1 MLSGRTAF
9 ENDACP
15 VNDDLLGAMYRASP
29 EGLAMLMAS
38 VPDDV
43 RAMLA
48 LFCYR
53 RNHLHGLGVA
63 IAASC
68 SERDLV
74 EQGGRVGAALHALS
88 REAQPVRQ
96 SATGSRRGVTLSTAP
111 LRPLPPPD
119 DELDDDDDG
128 GTAEDPPPL
137 MA

>member
-1 MLSGRTAF
+1 MLSGRAAF

-15 VNDDLLGAMYRASP
+15 INDDLLGAMYRASP
-29 EGLAMLMAS
+29 HGLAELTAA
-38 VPDDV
+38 VPDDI

-74 EQGGRVGAALHALS
+74 QQGGRVGAALYALS
-88 REAQPVRQ
+88 RGAPAVSPAAR
-96 SATGSRRGVTLSTAP
+96 TGNRRGITLSTAP

-119 DELDDDDDG
+119 DDIDDG
-128 GTAEDPPPL
+128 DP
-137 MA
+137 A

>member
-9 ENDACP
+9 ENDVCP

-29 EGLAMLMAS
+29 DGLAALMTS
-38 VPDDV
+38 VPGDI

-53 RNHLHGLGVA
+53 RNHLHGLGLA

-68 SERDLV
+68 SERDLI

-88 REAQPVRQ
+88 REAPPARRL
-96 SATGSRRGVTLSTAP
+96 AGPANRRGITLSTAP
-111 LRPLPPPD
+111 LRPLPPM
-119 DELDDDDDG
+119 DDDIDDDAG
-128 GTAEDPPPL
+128 NGEPPL
-137 MA
+137 SA

>member
-29 EGLAMLMAS
+29 EGLAMLMDS
-38 VPDDV
+38 VPGDI

-53 RNHLHGLGVA
+53 RHHLHGLGLA

-68 SERDLV
+68 GERDLL
-74 EQGGRVGAALHALS
+74 EQGGRVGVALHALS
-88 REAQPVRQ
+88 REAKPSDRP
-96 SATGSRRGVTLSTAP
+96 AEPGNRRGITLSTAP
-111 LRPLPPPD
+111 LRPLPPMDDDIDD
-119 DELDDDDDG
+119 DESASGAGPSSL
-128 GTAEDPPPL
+128 A
-137 MA
+137 